1 MEARVS
7 LRQCSSELQAARG
20 LTPRPE
26 IFGPCQS
33 KAVEDPCRVS
43 FVKLWAGLHK
53 FEGLGRGSF
62 ERSWPSLG
70 ARGRTFGV
78 DFPGFCRS
86 GVDGSSGGIGFV
98 KFFLD
103 LHRLEWETREFVGNL
118 WPFVVVRG
126 GSVVDD
132 FFWVLYIKVLRRFLC
147 VDFLWNLVRSFRNL
161 GWESAGLVE
170 LVAILVYIVILTLAA
185 LTEGWQRLDLRVKRE
200 MVRHHFF
207 VSLSF
212 IFKLRCRLPWL
223 WMHLNLQN
231 LTLSS
236 INLYIRPSGACIE
249 LYKLSLSGWN
259 NTISVEKLCFFFFFF
274 LTD

>member
-1 MEARVS
+1 M
-7 LRQCSSELQAARG
+7 
-20 LTPRPE
+20 
-26 IFGPCQS
+26 
-33 KAVEDPCRVS
+33 VS
-43 FVKLWAGLHK
+43 FVNFWAGLHK

-103 LHRLEWETREFVGNL
+103 LCRLKWETR
-118 WPFVVVRG
+118 
-126 GSVVDD
+126 GSLGIYGRAWWLRCWRS
-132 FFWVLYIKVLRRFLC
+132 FRVLYIKVFRRFLW
-147 VDFLWNLVRSFRNL
+147 VDFLWNLVRNFRNPR
-161 GWESAGLVE
+161 WETAGVVG
-170 LVAILVYIVILTLAA
+170 LVAILVYIVVLTLAA
-185 LTEGWQRLDLRVKRE
+185 LTGGWLRLDLRVRRE
-200 MVRHHFF
+200 MVSHHFF
-207 VSLSF
+207 VSLHWMSSF
-212 IFKLRCRLPWL
+212 IFKLWCRLPWL

-274 LTD
+274 WQIRD